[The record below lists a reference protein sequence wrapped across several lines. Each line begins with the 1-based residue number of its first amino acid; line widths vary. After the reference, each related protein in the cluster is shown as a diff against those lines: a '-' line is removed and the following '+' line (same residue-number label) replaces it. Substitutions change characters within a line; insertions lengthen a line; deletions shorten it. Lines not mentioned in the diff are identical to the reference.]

1 MFKRIAILLCG
12 LSFGLLAA
20 AQENYPSKPV
30 RIIVPF
36 PGGQATDL
44 LARTL
49 GQHFTK
55 ALGQTFYIDNKPG
68 AAAIIGTEAA
78 KNAAPDGY
86 TLLMASSGPL
96 AINPTLY
103 SKLPYDPIKDFQP
116 IGMIAVVPQFLVSTK
131 NFPAEDLKGLISYV
145 KQNPGKVNFGSGGS
159 GLTNHLTM
167 EMLKSMTGMNLTHV
181 PYKGAAA
188 AVTALVS
195 GEVELMFES
204 GPPLIP
210 FVKRGQLK
218 VFAVGSQRHS
228 LALPEVPTVAESGVP
243 NFNAQAW
250 AAFLAPAGTPKAIIQ
265 KLNAELKVALA
276 APEVKEKFL
285 ALGAEPLNSTP
296 EETAAYIKNEV
307 QTWGHAVKASGARV
321 E

>member
-1 MFKRIAILLCG
+1 MFIRSAILLCG
-12 LSFGLLAA
+12 LSFGLVAT

-55 ALGQTFYIDNKPG
+55 TLGKSFYIDNKPG
-68 AAAIIGTEAA
+68 ASAIIGVEAA
-78 KNAAPDGY
+78 KNSAPDGY

-116 IGMIAVVPQFLVSTK
+116 IGMIAVVPQFLVSSK
-131 NFPAEDLKGLISYV
+131 NFPADGLKVLIAHV
-145 KQNPGKVNFGSGGS
+145 KQNPGKVNFASGGS

-167 EMLKSMTGMNLTHV
+167 EMLKSMSGMNLTHV

-188 AVTALVS
+188 AVTAVVS

-204 GPPLIP
+204 GPPVIP
-210 FVKRGQLK
+210 FIKRGQIK
-218 VFAVGSQRHS
+218 VFAVGSPKRS
-228 LALPEVPTVAESGVP
+228 LALPDVPTVAEAGVP
-243 NFNAQAW
+243 NFSAQAW
-250 AAFLAPAGTPKAIIQ
+250 AVLLAPAGTPKAIIQ
-265 KLNAELKVALA
+265 KLNAELNTALA
-276 APEVKEKFL
+276 APEVQEKFF
-285 ALGAEPLNSTP
+285 ALGAEPMISTP
-296 EETAAYIKNEV
+296 EETSAYMKSEV
-307 QTWGHAVKASGARV
+307 QSWGQAVKASGARV
-321 E
+321 D